1 MRISDWS
8 SDVCS
13 SYLIVLTNRILIG
26 EALEVALDGR
36 DDIPDLLL
44 IADKTLSQRWNLF
57 PAVIERVFS
66 LDMEWIEFDPHPLEV
81 AGRWRRRQWTELWH
95 GRFAHGPPRSARARR
110 PLLAR
115 RPARDAGGLR

>member
-13 SYLIVLTNRILIG
+13 SYLIVLTNHILIG

-44 IADKTLSQRWNLF
+44 IADTTLSQRWNLF

-66 LDMEWIEFDPHPLEV
+66 IDMEWIEFEIGRASCREGVCQYVWFSVV
-81 AGRWRRRQWTELWH
+81 AGSLKQKNQI
-95 GRFAHGPPRSARARR
+95 
-110 PLLAR
+110 
-115 RPARDAGGLR
+115 DI